1 MRLRLLA
8 PLLCLAAA
16 ACSAPTELSTAV
28 INVQLRDDI
37 GKSAGRNEVIIRRVD
52 APDATRRV
60 DTGTNTAGRVRVEI
74 RESGTYEVLVIPT
87 VNYASSPSLRRTV
100 TVVGGERVVLAF
112 TLYRAGS
119 SEPTQNPM
127 EPLPQPW
134 WP

>member
-1 MRLRLLA
+1 MRLRLVA

-16 ACSAPTELSTAV
+16 ACSAPTDLDTAV
-28 INVQLRDDI
+28 INVLVRDDV

-52 APDATRRV
+52 APDAMRRV
-60 DTGTNTAGRVRVEI
+60 DTGTNTAGRVSVEL

-87 VNYASSPSLRRTV
+87 ANYASSPELRRTV
-100 TVVGGERVVLAF
+100 TVVGGERLVLAF

-119 SEPTQNPM
+119 SEPVQTPM
-127 EPLPQPW
+127 PHVPQPW